1 VITDM
6 AMPNMTGDQLAQ
18 RMLAVRAD
26 IPVILCTGFSDK
38 MTATKAKASGIMGF
52 LKKPLVRGDLADT
65 VRKVLDEAAEK
76 NPG

>member
-1 VITDM
+1 
-6 AMPNMTGDQLAQ
+6 
-18 RMLAVRAD
+18 
-26 IPVILCTGFSDK
+26 